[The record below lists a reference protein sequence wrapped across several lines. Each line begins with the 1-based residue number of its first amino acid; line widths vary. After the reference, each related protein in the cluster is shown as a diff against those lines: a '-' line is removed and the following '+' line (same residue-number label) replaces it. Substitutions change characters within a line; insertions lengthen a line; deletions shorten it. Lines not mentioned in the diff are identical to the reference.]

1 MKIKPTGLKGGDKI
15 QRIQSLMSKLNPLNE
30 STTNSSLEHVK
41 YGPDGI
47 AYAIVREN
55 HTYFIKTS
63 DKIGGNLISEDF
75 EYVGGL
81 QNKMSESHR
90 SYEDALR
97 HLNMKFKDLNESYN
111 IRENINLFK
120 SDFLFETSNKKMNNE
135 QEDTTYKLKVDS
147 GEETEEPMDMGADVP
162 TEAPMSN
169 DTNMSADM
177 PPMDMP
183 ADTETPEETE
193 VSDEGEDTGD
203 LEKDI
208 QRLTGKIGQKMREL
222 EEPDPELEKY
232 VINSI
237 MSALDIDSMDED
249 FKEDLISKLE
259 GDEEGKESDV
269 EPTEEPADETP
280 EGEEELG
287 DEGVPTEEEPTKTES
302 RIISKKTL
310 VENLKNKKLLE
321 QRLRNFNLPDEDKE
335 YYGKF
340 RDMDDESW
348 VGNKNDRFTSLDNTD
363 DWDEEEFG
371 DYESFSSKNPNHK
384 WFSGAKNKEGS
395 EMMFNTYKDKFGPLK
410 TRRRKMEEEELLD
423 EEETM
428 TSYKDL
434 NDFKTNYGKLAP
446 KSKFSVTGME
456 GNFMKEVNEDEN
468 IYEIELD
475 EDSMEEGNAF
485 TKMLSKT
492 KKGGKFN
499 LGGKTYKDTSSYDS
513 HNLDEDDEIEFDLE
527 KESKPLHS
535 KPFDL
540 SSVGKNKEKE
550 LDEDYDMYD
559 EFDKDLEDDLNGFD
573 VEFYD
578 TDSDDNGIE
587 DRLEIMGNKPTT
599 APPPV
604 KTPSKPTTPRRDTP
618 FKPKIKP
625 QIQPKGRYDY

>member
-15 QRIQSLMSKLNPLNE
+15 QRIQSLMSKLSPLNE

-75 EYVGGL
+75 EYIGGL

-111 IRENINLFK
+111 IRENIDLFR
-120 SDFLFETSNKKMNNE
+120 SDLLVETSKKEMNNE
-135 QEDTTYKLKVDS
+135 QEETTYKLKVDS

-162 TEAPMSN
+162 TDNPMDTPTDIPPTDAPMDMST
-169 DTNMSADM
+169 DTE
-177 PPMDMP
+177 MP

-259 GDEEGKESDV
+259 GDEEGKESDE

-321 QRLRNFNLPDEDKE
+321 QRLRNFNLPDEDEE

-340 RDMDDESW
+340 RKFDDE
-348 VGNKNDRFTSLDNTD
+348 
-363 DWDEEEFG
+363 
-371 DYESFSSKNPNHK
+371 
-384 WFSGAKNKEGS
+384 
-395 EMMFNTYKDKFGPLK
+395 EM
-410 TRRRKMEEEELLD
+410 LD
-423 EEETM
+423 EIEKMDVFTNPAEFTANAA
-428 TSYKDL
+428 TLK
-434 NDFKTNYGKLAP
+434 KGNYGIKDP
-446 KSKFSVTGME
+446 KTGHI
-456 GNFMKEVNEDEN
+456 KAISVNEDEDETEEP

-475 EDSMEEGNAF
+475 EDWMEEGNAF

-535 KPFDL
+535 KPFNL
-540 SSVGKNKEKE
+540 SSVGKNKEEE
-550 LDEDYDMYD
+550 LEEDFDIYS

-587 DRLEIMGNKPTT
+587 DRLEIIGNKPTT

-604 KTPSKPTTPRRDTP
+604 KTPSKPTTPRRDKP
-618 FKPKIKP
+618 FKPQIKP

>member
-15 QRIQSLMSKLNPLNE
+15 QRIQSLMGKLSPLNE

-183 ADTETPEETE
+183 TDTEMPADTETPEETE

-259 GDEEGKESDV
+259 GDEEGKSEE

-321 QRLRNFNLPDEDKE
+321 QRLRNFNLPDEDEE

-340 RDMDDESW
+340 RKFDDE
-348 VGNKNDRFTSLDNTD
+348 
-363 DWDEEEFG
+363 
-371 DYESFSSKNPNHK
+371 
-384 WFSGAKNKEGS
+384 
-395 EMMFNTYKDKFGPLK
+395 EM
-410 TRRRKMEEEELLD
+410 LD
-423 EEETM
+423 EVETM
-428 TSYKDL
+428 SLYEPNEKID
-434 NDFKTNYGKLAP
+434 Y
-446 KSKFSVTGME
+446 SK
-456 GNFMKEVNEDEN
+456 
-468 IYEIELD
+468 II
-475 EDSMEEGNAF
+475 
-485 TKMLSKT
+485 
-492 KKGGKFN
+492 
-499 LGGKTYKDTSSYDS
+499 
-513 HNLDEDDEIEFDLE
+513 
-527 KESKPLHS
+527 
-535 KPFDL
+535 
-540 SSVGKNKEKE
+540 
-550 LDEDYDMYD
+550 
-559 EFDKDLEDDLNGFD
+559 
-573 VEFYD
+573 
-578 TDSDDNGIE
+578 
-587 DRLEIMGNKPTT
+587 
-599 APPPV
+599 
-604 KTPSKPTTPRRDTP
+604 
-618 FKPKIKP
+618 
-625 QIQPKGRYDY
+625 